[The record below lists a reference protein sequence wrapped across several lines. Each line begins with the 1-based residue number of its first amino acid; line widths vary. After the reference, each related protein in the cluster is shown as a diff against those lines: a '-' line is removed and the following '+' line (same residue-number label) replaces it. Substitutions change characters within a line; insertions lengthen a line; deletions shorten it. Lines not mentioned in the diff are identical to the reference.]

1 MAKNTIKKAP
11 ITLSKVFPATHSKA
25 GEATNFRQKVI
36 NQFDGVDGKKHT
48 IRSNYSWW
56 ARKFESIS
64 IGEMYLSLREWTGKP
79 YNSPQEEW
87 LQLHKIGL
95 QQIEM
100 VYSSDDAYPRVWIDN
115 KEVAIQEVAK
125 NDGLS
130 VEDFV
135 EWFFGSSKSNT
146 FEGVVIH
153 FTDFRY

>member
-1 MAKNTIKKAP
+1 MKQKIKKAP
-11 ITLSKVFPATHSKA
+11 ITLSRIFPVTHSKA
-25 GEATNFRQKVI
+25 GQLTNFREKVMS
-36 NQFDGVDGKKHT
+36 QMRGVDSKKHT
-48 IRSNYSWW
+48 IRSNFDWW
-56 ARKFESIS
+56 ARKFEGIS

-79 YNSPQEEW
+79 YNSPQDEW

-100 VYSSDDAYPRVWIDN
+100 VYGSDDAYPRVWIDN
-115 KEVAIQEVAK
+115 KEVAIQEVAQ

-146 FEGVVIH
+146 FEGVIIH